1 MSHDLQ
7 NKNEL
12 QFADYYLCWRK
23 VLNQGCPH
31 FQNIGSEEIISINQL
46 THMVSAIAGK
56 SLQINHIEGPQGVRG
71 GDRLHPRD

>member
-31 FQNIGSEEIISINQL
+31 FQNIDSEESPL
-46 THMVSAIAGK
+46 C
-56 SLQINHIEGPQGVRG
+56 
-71 GDRLHPRD
+71 